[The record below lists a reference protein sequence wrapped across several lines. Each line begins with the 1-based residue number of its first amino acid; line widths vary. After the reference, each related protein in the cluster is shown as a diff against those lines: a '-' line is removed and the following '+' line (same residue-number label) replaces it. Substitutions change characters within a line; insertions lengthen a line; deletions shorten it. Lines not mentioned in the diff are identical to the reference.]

1 MGFCLHFSTEGVG
14 VAVAGRGKGEGAGW
28 CGGLLRR
35 RFLAVCQRLRVSR
48 AQTRRIRRRVSGSDS
63 AHLIFRMICGRS
75 LTLRHCHTARNRTT
89 RNMPLHPAPSPFP
102 LSLCDA
108 YGCLGVLWLR
118 IGFVFFILDV
128 GGHGMLGGMVVVCL
142 IGGDGDWMGCFC
154 LVAQLVHVGLD
165 SFFF

>member
-14 VAVAGRGKGEGAGW
+14 VAVAVAGRGKGEGAGW

-35 RFLAVCQRLRVSR
+35 RFLAVCQRLRGSR

-108 YGCLGVLWLR
+108 YGCLGVFCGWDWIVL
-118 IGFVFFILDV
+118 FF
-128 GGHGMLGGMVVVCL
+128 GMCYFMEYL
-142 IGGDGDWMGCFC
+142 GDGDWMGCFC